1 MEINFSRINFHVV
14 LFLQMQILPYFVGFI
29 YLVARYVTFKS
40 SMIIIGKSKIFFL
53 KLKPLKH

>member
-1 MEINFSRINFHVV
+1 MEINFSRINFHVY

-29 YLVARYVTFKS
+29 YLVDRYVTLKS
-40 SMIIIGKSKIFFL
+40 SMIIIGKNKILSL